1 MQDFIRRIRR
11 AWRRFTR
18 SISGLG
24 RGHGKK
30 NASKSSGRSFGARFR
45 RMPVKGKAIL
55 ISGTA
60 LILAVLILLTSLL
73 FKGCGNQNARV
84 SAEITIEETPAANS
98 NSVVNEDGSIGFI
111 ITPAPTVA
119 PTPYVTQDPTLKRG
133 MEGSKV
139 QVLQE
144 RLMQLGFLDI
154 DESTQ
159 LYGPATEKAVEM
171 FQRQVNFTEALD
183 THLDE
188 DGWAGELTL
197 SVMYSDEAPSYCIKE
212 GMEGSDIT
220 DLQDQLVD
228 LGYMNKST
236 GYYGDET
243 VAAVK
248 AFQSRNNLSADGL
261 AGSKTYDMLYSPNAK
276 ESASKAQQART
287 KANIEEMI
295 EVAKSKLG
303 CKYVLGAEGPKQFD
317 CSGLVY
323 YCLKEAGSNR
333 RRLNAAGYSQ
343 VSDWEKITSIN
354 SLKKGD
360 LICFYNDGY
369 TKVGHI
375 GIVVSSGMMI
385 DASSSNGKV
394 VRRSYTTSYWRNHFV
409 CGRRPW

>member
-11 AWRRFTR
+11 TWRRITR
-18 SISGLG
+18 SITGKGAGS
-24 RGHGKK
+24 GKK
-30 NASKSSGRSFGARFR
+30 PVSKSHSRSFAARFR
-45 RMPVKGKAIL
+45 RMPFKGKAVL
-55 ISGTA
+55 VSGTA
-60 LILAVLILLTSLL
+60 LVLAVLILLTSLL
-73 FKGCGNQNARV
+73 FKGCGKQNARV
-84 SAEITIEETPAANS
+84 SAEITIEETPAVSS

-111 ITPAPTVA
+111 VTPAPTVA

-144 RLMQLGFLDI
+144 RLMQLGFLNI

-171 FQRQVNFTEALD
+171 FQRQVNFTESLN

-197 SVMYSDEAPSYCIKE
+197 SIMYSEEAPSYCIKE

-228 LGYMNKST
+228 LGYMRKST
-236 GYYGDET
+236 GYYGEET
-243 VAAVK
+243 LAAVK
-248 AFQSRNNLSADGL
+248 AFQKRNNLSADGI
-261 AGSKTYDMLYSPNAK
+261 AGSQTYDMLYSPEAK
-276 ESASKAQQART
+276 ESASKAQAART
-287 KANIEEMI
+287 KANINEMI

-333 RRLNAAGYSQ
+333 RRLNAAGYSR
-343 VSDWEKITSIN
+343 VDDWEKITSIN

-360 LICFYNDGY
+360 LICFYDDGY

-385 DASSSNGKV
+385 DASSANGKV